1 MKKGMVEF
9 YVGIFMIIG
18 IICSV
23 YLIVELGGIKVVNR
37 NDYRLYAYFSSVA
50 GLKKGAGVEMAGVQ
64 IGNVIS
70 IELDT
75 ERLLAKV
82 ELGIH
87 ENIHLAEDVM
97 ASVKTSGVIGDRY
110 INLSPG
116 GSDIMLDSGDT
127 IFNTESAIDIEAL
140 VSKYI
145 FNQEEKPAQNSE
157 NPDNAEK

>member
-18 IICSV
+18 IVCCA
-23 YLIVELGGIKVVNR
+23 YLVVELGGIRVLKK

-50 GLKKGAGVEMAGVQ
+50 GLKKGAGVEMAGVE
-64 IGNVIS
+64 IGNVVS

-75 ERLLAKV
+75 ERMLAKV
-82 ELGIH
+82 ELGIR
-87 ENIHLAEDVM
+87 ENITLAEDVM

-116 GSDIMLDSGDT
+116 GSDTMLESGDT

-145 FNQEEKPAQNSE
+145 FNKDEKG
-157 NPDNAEK
+157 AEK

>member
-1 MKKGMVEF
+1 MKKGLIEF

-18 IICSV
+18 IACCA
-23 YLIVELGGIKVVNR
+23 YLIIELGGIKVVNK

-50 GLKKGAGVEMAGVQ
+50 GLKKGASVEMAGVQ

-70 IELDT
+70 ISLDAD
-75 ERLLAKV
+75 RLLAKV

-87 ENIHLAEDVM
+87 ENIQLAEDVM

-116 GSDIMLDSGDT
+116 SSETKLDSGDT

-145 FNQEEKPAQNSE
+145 FNKEDKT
-157 NPDNAEK
+157 DDK

>member
-18 IICSV
+18 IVCSS
-23 YLIVELGGIKVVNR
+23 YLIIELGGVRVINT

-50 GLKKGAGVEMAGVQ
+50 GLKKGAGVEMAGVE
-64 IGNVIS
+64 IGNVVS
-70 IELDT
+70 ITLDT
-75 ERLLAKV
+75 EKLLAKV

-87 ENIHLAEDVM
+87 ENIKLAEDVM

-116 GSDIMLDSGDT
+116 GSETMLESGET
-127 IFNTESAIDIEAL
+127 IFNTESAIDIESL

-145 FNQEEKPAQNSE
+145 FEKEEK
-157 NPDNAEK
+157 KK

>member
-1 MKKGMVEF
+1 MKRGMVEF

-18 IICSV
+18 IACSS
-23 YLIVELGGIKVVNR
+23 YLIIELGGARVITT

-50 GLKKGAGVEMAGVQ
+50 GLKKGAGVEMAGVE
-64 IGNVIS
+64 IGNVVS
-70 IELDT
+70 ITLDT

-87 ENIHLAEDVM
+87 ENIKLAEDVM
-97 ASVKTSGVIGDRY
+97 ASVKTSGVIGDKY

-116 GSDIMLDSGDT
+116 GSETMLESGET

-145 FNQEEKPAQNSE
+145 FEKEEKKE
-157 NPDNAEK
+157 

>member
-1 MKKGMVEF
+1 MKKGMIEF
-9 YVGIFMIIG
+9 YVGIFMVIG
-18 IICSV
+18 IACV
-23 YLIVELGGIKVVNR
+23 AYLIIELGGVKVINKD
-37 NDYRLYAYFSSVA
+37 DYRLYAYFSSVS
-50 GLKKGAGVEMAGVQ
+50 GLKKGAGVEMAGVE

-70 IELDT
+70 ISLDT
-75 ERLLAKV
+75 ERLLAKI

-87 ENIHLAEDVM
+87 ENIKLAEDVM

-116 GSDIMLDSGDT
+116 GSDTMLESGDT

-145 FNQEEKPAQNSE
+145 FNKDEKISN
-157 NPDNAEK
+157 K

>member
-18 IICSV
+18 IACTA
-23 YLIVELGGIKVVNR
+23 YLIIELGGIRVVNK
-37 NDYRLYAYFSSVA
+37 NDYRLNAYFSSVA
-50 GLKKGAGVEMAGVQ
+50 GLKKGAGVEMAGVE

-70 IELDT
+70 IELDK
-75 ERLLAKV
+75 ERMLAKV
-82 ELGIH
+82 ELGIR
-87 ENIHLAEDVM
+87 ENITLAEDVM

-116 GSDIMLDSGDT
+116 GSETMLESGDT

-145 FNQEEKPAQNSE
+145 FNKDEKGT
-157 NPDNAEK
+157 EK

>member
-18 IICSV
+18 IICSL
-23 YLIVELGGIKVVNR
+23 YLIIELGSVRVINK
-37 NDYRLYAYFSSVA
+37 NDYKLNAYFSSVA
-50 GLKKGAGVEMAGVQ
+50 GLKRGASVEMAGVE

-70 IELDT
+70 ITLDT

-87 ENIHLAEDVM
+87 EDIKLAEDVM
-97 ASVKTSGVIGDRY
+97 ASVKTSGVIGDKY

-116 GSDIMLDSGDT
+116 GSDTMLESGDT

-145 FNQEEKPAQNSE
+145 FNKEEKPA
-157 NPDNAEK
+157 EK

>member
-18 IICSV
+18 IACSA
-23 YLIVELGGIKVVNR
+23 YLIIELGGLKVGNKD
-37 NDYRLYAYFSSVA
+37 DYRLYAYFSSVA
-50 GLKKGAGVEMAGVQ
+50 GLKKGAGVEMAGVM
-64 IGNVIS
+64 IGNVTS
-70 IELDT
+70 ITLDT

-82 ELGIH
+82 EIGID
-87 ENIHLAEDVM
+87 EKIKLAEDVM

-116 GSDIMLDSGDT
+116 GSETTLESGDT

-145 FNQEEKPAQNSE
+145 FNKDEKST
-157 NPDNAEK
+157 EK

>member
-18 IICSV
+18 IACAS
-23 YLIVELGGIKVVNR
+23 YLIIELGGVRVIDT

-50 GLKKGAGVEMAGVQ
+50 GLKKGAGVEMAGVE

-70 IELDT
+70 ITLDT

-87 ENIHLAEDVM
+87 ENIKLAEDVM
-97 ASVKTSGVIGDRY
+97 ASVKTSGVIGDKY

-116 GSDIMLDSGDT
+116 GSQTMLESGET
-127 IFNTESAIDIEAL
+127 IFNTESAIDIESL

-145 FNQEEKPAQNSE
+145 FDKEEKKSE
-157 NPDNAEK
+157 

>member
-18 IICSV
+18 IVCSA
-23 YLIVELGGIKVVNR
+23 YLIIELGGVKIVNKD
-37 NDYRLYAYFSSVA
+37 DYRLYAYFSSVA
-50 GLKKGAGVEMAGVQ
+50 GLKKGAGIEMAGVE
-64 IGNVIS
+64 IGKVVDIT
-70 IELDT
+70 LDT

-87 ENIHLAEDVM
+87 EKIKLAEDVM
-97 ASVKTSGVIGDRY
+97 ASVKTSGVIGDKY

-116 GSDIMLDSGDT
+116 GSETQLESGET

-145 FNQEEKPAQNSE
+145 FNKEETKNE
-157 NPDNAEK
+157 

>member
-18 IICSV
+18 IVCSA
-23 YLIVELGGIKVVNR
+23 YLIIELGGVKVINR

-50 GLKKGAGVEMAGVQ
+50 GLKKGAGVEMAGVE
-64 IGNVIS
+64 IGNVIA
-70 IELDT
+70 ITLDT

-87 ENIHLAEDVM
+87 ENIKLAEDVM

-116 GSDIMLDSGDT
+116 GSETTLESGDT

-145 FNQEEKPAQNSE
+145 FNNEEKSA
-157 NPDNAEK
+157 DKK